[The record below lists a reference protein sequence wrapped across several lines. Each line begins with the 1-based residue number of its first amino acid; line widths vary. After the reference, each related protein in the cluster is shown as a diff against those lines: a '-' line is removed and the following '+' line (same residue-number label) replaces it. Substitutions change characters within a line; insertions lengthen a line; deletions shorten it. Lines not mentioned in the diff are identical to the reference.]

1 MSLQAQVLSGISMNS
16 RILIFAVIGIIA
28 IVGGFVLFQQSPPPS
43 GDGSESRMV
52 PDLSF
57 EDYNGNTVS
66 LRGFIGTPIVVNSWA
81 VWCPF
86 CVKELAD
93 FVEVKKEFGDQI
105 VIISIDRAESLEL
118 AKGFTDDLGVTNDLL
133 FLLDPEDS
141 FYRAIGGF
149 SMPETIFVD
158 SNGVIVFHKRGPMD
172 ADEIRERLG
181 AIL

>member
-1 MSLQAQVLSGISMNS
+1 MSLQK
-16 RILIFAVIGIIA
+16 IIII
-28 IVGGFVLFQQSPPPS
+28 IVGIVVGAGGIFVLTQSFS
-43 GDGSESRMV
+43 SENETSVRENEERKV

-57 EDYNGNTVS
+57 QDYSGNTVS
-66 LRGFIGTPIVVNSWA
+66 LAGFEGRPIIVNSWA

-93 FVEVKKEFGDQI
+93 FVQIQKEFGDQV

-118 AKGFTDDLGVTNDLL
+118 TKGFTDDLGVTNDLL
-133 FLLDPEDS
+133 FLLDPKDS

-149 SMPETIFVD
+149 SMPETIFVN
-158 SNGVIVFHKRGPMD
+158 SNGVIVDHKRGPMD
-172 ADEIRERLG
+172 ADEIREKLQ